1 MVFYLMSNSRPIL
14 TGAIILTLTGIT
26 SRIIGFFYRIFLS
39 HTIGA
44 EGMGIY
50 QMIFPIYTLCF
61 TLCAAGLQTALSR
74 TIAARTA
81 QNDPKGAFDTFIV
94 GLSLSLTA
102 SMAAAFALYRFSGYA
117 AVHILH
123 EPRCEPLLRV
133 LPFAV
138 PLAALHSCISAYYYA
153 RKKTAV
159 PSFCQLLEQ
168 FVRVASSYLI
178 CTVMTAEGYM
188 PTPMIAVGGML
199 AGECASALASLIAVQ
214 LEFSKNDYRMR
225 SLSKPFVHMRELL
238 KLSAPLAANRL
249 MLNLL
254 NSSEAVLIP
263 ARLKA
268 FGMSSSEALSVYG
281 VFTGM
286 ALPMI
291 LFPGAITHSVSAMLL
306 PTVAQD
312 QAAGR
317 TDRISVTIERTIRYC
332 LMLGIFFLGIFA
344 FHGKD
349 LGRYVFSNTQAGT
362 FLTIL
367 AFICP
372 FLYLNSTLASILN
385 GLGKTSLCFTQN
397 LLGLLVRLIFVQFSI
412 PVLGIRGYLY
422 GILCSE
428 LFVTLLCLAFLYRQV
443 PFSFD
448 AVNAIVKPCAVMA
461 LVTGCG
467 MFIEQVA
474 DAFSHVPPL
483 LVLGAEL
490 LTMAGLYLIFLMLFG
505 ILRLPRYT
513 KQDHSSI

>member
-1 MVFYLMSNSRPIL
+1 MSNSRPIL
-14 TGAIILTLTGIT
+14 TGALILTFTGIA

-74 TIAARTA
+74 TIAAREA
-81 QNDPKGAFDTFIV
+81 QGDKKGAFDTFLA
-94 GLSLSLTA
+94 GLLLSLAASL
-102 SMAAAFALYRFSGYA
+102 AAAFALYRFSGYA

-123 EPRCEPLLRV
+123 EPRCAQLLGV

-138 PLAALHSCISAYYYA
+138 PLAALHSCVSAYYYA
-153 RKKTAV
+153 RKKTGV

-178 CTVMTAEGYM
+178 FTVMTAGGAS
-188 PTPMIAVGGML
+188 PSPMIAVGGML
-199 AGECASALASLIAVQ
+199 AGECASALVSLIAVQ
-214 LEFSKNDYRMR
+214 LEFSRNGYRMR
-225 SLSKPFVHMRELL
+225 SLSRPFAHIRELL
-238 KLSAPLAANRL
+238 TLSAPLAANRL

-268 FGMSSSEALSVYG
+268 SGMASSEALSIYG

-317 TDRISVTIERTIRYC
+317 TAKISATIERTIQYC
-332 LMLGIFFLGIFA
+332 LLLGIFFLGVFA

-349 LGRYVFSNTQAGT
+349 LGRYVFSSTQAGT

-385 GLGKTSLCFTQN
+385 GLGKTSLCFVQN
-397 LLGLLVRLIFVQFSI
+397 LLGLLVRLAFVQFAV

-443 PFSFD
+443 PFSFNAVD
-448 AVNAIVKPCAVMA
+448 AIIKPCAVMA

-467 MFIEQVA
+467 LFFAQIA

-483 LVLGAEL
+483 LVLAAEL
-490 LTMAGLYLIFLMLFG
+490 LAMAGLYLVFLMLFG
-505 ILRLPRYT
+505 MLGLPRR
-513 KQDHSSI
+513 KERNA